1 MAAPRKYNDAQR
13 AAMFALHRQGCTP
26 AEIARQC
33 EAGPVS
39 VARFSIPR
47 RTVQS
52 IVVGMAHELGDTG
65 AQPDSDL
72 SLEERINEMAKRL
85 IGLVERE
92 ICRSERSRRQPVEA
106 TGQGRRDDEDV
117 LGRVYQRPDARGKL
131 VRSGGGFS
139 RRYQEPQS
147 HERRRLA
154 RGRHRRQAVQ

>member
-33 EAGPVS
+33 EAGLVS

-72 SLEERINEMAKRL
+72 SLEERINDMAKRW
-85 IGLVERE
+85 E
-92 ICRSERSRRQPVEA
+92 
-106 TGQGRRDDEDV
+106 
-117 LGRVYQRPDARGKL
+117 
-131 VRSGGGFS
+131 
-139 RRYQEPQS
+139 
-147 HERRRLA
+147 
-154 RGRHRRQAVQ
+154 AVQCRE